1 MEWSRYTEGALIHR
15 QIKQMGWDLPR
26 FGSDGIAAPAFL
38 DLAKDAANGVIY
50 PTHFSPATSS
60 NLPAA
65 QDFIALVRKT
75 YNKPP
80 DYVHAQA
87 FDAANI
93 AIAAIERAKSGDR
106 TAVRNA
112 LRQTDHRERAR
123 TVQVRPERRSDARHP
138 HGADRRRQRDRR
150 TQLTGGNVTIRVV
163 KSGIPR
169 PLANYNEAFVVGDLV
184 FAAGQLASDFKTGV
198 PPEARKKDGFPFYGS
213 DIELQTAYILE
224 NLKKTFEAAGSSLD
238 HVVKAQVFLT
248 DLNNFHGFD
257 TVWKRYFKVPP
268 PRTTIGCTG
277 LLVNDTLVEID
288 LIAYVP
294 SKGLE
299 HEVITSSIPRP
310 LANYNEAVVVG
321 DLVFAAGQLASDF
334 KTGVPPEA
342 RKKDG
347 FPFYGSDIELQT
359 AYILDNLKKTFE
371 AAGSSLDHVV
381 KAQVFLTDLDDFH
394 GFDSVW
400 KRYFKVP
407 PPRTTIGCTG
417 LLVKDT
423 LVEIDLIGYVAR
435 KGLEHQV
442 VKSAAPRPLAHYSE
456 GFTLGSHVFA
466 AGQIAS
472 DYRTGVPPEARKK
485 DGFPFYGSD
494 IELQTAYILENLK
507 KTFEAAGS
515 SLDQVVKAQVFL
527 TDLDNF
533 HGFDTVWKRYFKQ
546 PPPRTTIGC
555 TGLLVKDTLV
565 EIDLIGENPK

>member
-1 MEWSRYTEGALIHR
+1 M
-15 QIKQMGWDLPR
+15 
-26 FGSDGIAAPAFL
+26 
-38 DLAKDAANGVIY
+38 
-50 PTHFSPATSS
+50 
-60 NLPAA
+60 
-65 QDFIALVRKT
+65 
-75 YNKPP
+75 
-80 DYVHAQA
+80 
-87 FDAANI
+87 
-93 AIAAIERAKSGDR
+93 
-106 TAVRNA
+106 
-112 LRQTDHRERAR
+112 
-123 TVQVRPERRSDARHP
+123 
-138 HGADRRRQRDRR
+138 
-150 TQLTGGNVTIRVV
+150 TIRVV

-198 PPEARKKDGFPFYGS
+198 PPEARKRDGFPFYGS
-213 DIELQTAYILE
+213 NIELQTAYILE
-224 NLKKTFEAAGSSLD
+224 NLKKTFEAAGTSLD
-238 HVVKAQVFLT
+238 RVVKAQVFLT
-248 DLNNFHGFD
+248 DLDNFHGFD
-257 TVWKRYFKVPP
+257 SVWKRYFKVPP

-277 LLVNDTLVEID
+277 LLVADTLVEID

-294 SKGLE
+294 RQGLE

-310 LANYNEAVVVG
+310 LANYNEAVVIG
-321 DLVFAAGQLASDF
+321 DLIFAAGQLASDF

-359 AYILDNLKKTFE
+359 AYILDNLSKTFE

-381 KAQVFLTDLDDFH
+381 KAQVFLTDLDDFN

-400 KRYFKVP
+400 KRYFKQP

-417 LLVKDT
+417 LLVEDT
-423 LVEIDLIGYVAR
+423 LVEIDVIGYVP
-435 KGLEHQV
+435 KNNLEHQV
-442 VKSAAPRPLAHYSE
+442 IKSAAPRPLAHYSE
-456 GFTLGSHVFA
+456 AFTLGSNVFA

-472 DYRTGVPPEARKK
+472 DYRTGVPAEARKK

-494 IELQTAYILENLK
+494 IELQTGYILENLK

-515 SLDQVVKAQVFL
+515 SFDQVVKAQVFL

-565 EIDLIGENPK
+565 EIDLIGTRD